1 MPVTPRVTNAHR
13 LPLLSTCCEWRLF
26 WQPSDREHDEWVAD
40 YNDYR
45 FIPQGHRGLGSPHFP
60 ACHRHSPP
68 EEVNK
73 SGIRASASGALLQ
86 RG

>member
-45 FIPQGHRGLGSPHFP
+45 FIPQGHRGLSIFQTP
-60 ACHRHSPP
+60 AWACLARLYLD
-68 EEVNK
+68 
-73 SGIRASASGALLQ
+73 ALQ
-86 RG
+86 AAP